1 MFPQQKK
8 ICITQ
13 EDCCQEDW
21 FEEDC
26 HQEDVT
32 KAETS
37 NKKNAATDQQ
47 WRIVTFRAP
56 DRADK

>member
-1 MFPQQKK
+1 MCLGTRIRYDKLRDLGCFEQ
-8 ICITQ
+8 
-13 EDCCQEDW
+13 